1 MPKVHNIQSS
11 FTSGEISPRL
21 LARND
26 LDRYQQGVKRME
38 NAYSLPHGGAT
49 RRAGTQ
55 YVDAIRNEAKEA
67 RLIPYD
73 ASDSIAFVLVF
84 NDSYIQFIKEQ
95 AFVLSSGRYEIAH
108 TYTDDELSEITYSQ
122 QGSTLF
128 LCHQNHPPR
137 TLIRTNDTSWAL
149 ADIDFEY
156 HALTDYDFVSS
167 YINFR
172 VIAGENAFD
181 TTSSF
186 SITTDGAGN
195 VTAGPTLTG
204 APATL
209 AGTISSIEVDADLDV
224 AGTYTIACTTSTGS
238 GTSLRQEWTVTRN
251 VDSVTP
257 IAKWHPA
264 NYPAAVGFYEQRL
277 FLGGTPDDPHAL
289 WASKINSITKL
300 TFGGNDEDGFEAKVN
315 SGKFNQ
321 IRHLVSARQ
330 LIILT
335 QSAEFTLTGSRTTGL
350 SAYSLSI
357 STQTSHGTNTA
368 TPVQV
373 NSEVLYTQRDGK
385 KLRAMSY
392 DAVQESNTS
401 PDISIIAESIT
412 SSGIKEVAYAAI
424 PDQITWLVRND
435 GVLLSLTHDRGNAVT
450 GWAKH
455 TTGASGTFENIAV
468 IPDGLQDIPYVLV
481 KRTINSLTKRYIEFM
496 DYSTVTNTIN
506 NAQTDCC
513 SVQTGT
519 DQTTWTGLTH
529 LEGESVAIVAD
540 GKVHPNLTVASGE
553 ITLTYAADDVQIG
566 ISYDTEIE
574 LLHPEPMTDRAMST
588 RLGVSKLQDI
598 VLFFQDTVNCQI
610 TLQNNVG
617 AEIRTEDILFFSFGD
632 AMDTA
637 ITPFTGTKDKIG
649 QGWQTQNNLVIKQT
663 TPMPFTLLGVD
674 MKVVYN
680 ER

>member
-1 MPKVHNIQSS
+1 MSKVHNIQSS

-21 LARND
+21 LARSD

-55 YVDAIRNEAKEA
+55 YVAAIRNEAKEA

-73 ASDSIAFVLVF
+73 ASDTIAFVLVF
-84 NDSYIQFIKEQ
+84 NDSYIQFIKEK
-95 AFVLSSGRYEIAH
+95 AFVETTPPTRYEIAH
-108 TYTDDELSEITYSQ
+108 TYTDAELPEITYSQ

-137 TLIRTNDTSWAL
+137 TLIRTSDTSWAL
-149 ADIDFEY
+149 TDITFEY
-156 HALTDYDFVSS
+156 HALTDWDFISS

-172 VIAGENAFD
+172 VIAGTTAFD

-186 SITTDGAGN
+186 SITTDGAGA
-195 VTAGPTLTG
+195 VTAGPTLSGTG
-204 APATL
+204 N
-209 AGTISSIEVDADLDV
+209 GTISSIEVDATLDV

-238 GTSLRQEWTVTRN
+238 GTSLRQEWTITRN
-251 VDSVTP
+251 ADGVIPV
-257 IAKWHPA
+257 AKWYVG

-289 WASKINSITKL
+289 WASKINSISKL

-321 IRHLVSARQ
+321 IRHLVSGRQ

-335 QSAEFTLTGSRTTGL
+335 QSAEFTLTGSRTSGL

-424 PDQITWLVRND
+424 PDQITWLIRND

-450 GWAKH
+450 GWARH
-455 TTGASGTFENIAV
+455 DTGATGLFENVAV
-468 IPDGLQDIPYVLV
+468 IPDGLQDIPYFLV
-481 KRTINSLTKRYIEFM
+481 NRTIDGGTKRYIEFM
-496 DYSTVTNTIN
+496 DYITVTNTIN
-506 NAQTDCC
+506 NAQTDSC

-519 DQTTWTGLTH
+519 AQTVWTGLDH
-529 LEGESVAIVAD
+529 LEGESVAVVAD
-540 GKVHPNLTVASGE
+540 GKVHPNLTVASGQ
-553 ITLTYAADDVQIG
+553 ITLTYAVDDVQIG
-566 ISYDTEIE
+566 IGYDTEIE
-574 LLHPEPMTDRAMST
+574 LLHPEPLIDRGMST
-588 RLGVSKLQDI
+588 RLGKSKLQDI

-610 TLQNNVG
+610 TLQDEAG

-637 ITPFTGTKDKIG
+637 ITPFTGTKSKIG
-649 QGWQTQNNLVIKQT
+649 QGWQIQNNLVIKQT
-663 TPMPFTLLGVD
+663 TPMPFTLIGVD
-674 MKVVYN
+674 MKVSYN
-680 ER
+680 EK